1 MTLLRQLIIV
11 MSLIFVVLFASSMV
25 VSVLNAQ
32 RYIEEQLAGHAQ
44 DSATSLSLSIQN
56 GSDMDPI
63 IIERMIA
70 VAFDRGGLYQR
81 IAFSSEELG
90 NIVKEV
96 PMGAGGAPVVE
107 GVPNWFLSLVQ
118 ISSPSATEL
127 VSNGWYEVGDLTVVS
142 SPEGAYRDLWRITRE
157 QLRTFL
163 IVLFLACVL
172 MAFILRLVLRPL
184 AEVEQQAVAISERDF
199 RVLERIPRTREL
211 RSVVLAMNR
220 MVEKLKK
227 IFNEQVELAERFR
240 AQSLRDPVTGLGNR
254 REFDSRLKAHMA
266 SEQGSGI
273 GTVFFLAIGGFGKYN
288 EEQGHVAGDLL
299 LEQVAQVLVTNLQE
313 VTNVAIARNAG
324 ANFNAFLPNLT
335 AEKATEM
342 VEKCY
347 QAITNLHVFQ
357 EVMPHNSVHIGAS
370 YSDEKRDVKALL
382 SECDMALRE
391 SQGRGVNC
399 WVMYQRQDASTQ
411 RDKPVRQAGEWQC
424 ILARVLNERALIFHY
439 QPAFSIPDRTVLHH
453 EVLARI
459 ELDGEVVSAGGFL
472 PMAERFNLLPQFDRL
487 IIELALEQLEQHP
500 GVHLCVNISPHSLES
515 PEFVD
520 WVRENA
526 RGRTGLERLILE
538 VPEYS
543 VQTRAEQVRRLVALS
558 RELGAQM
565 SIDHFG
571 VGAATFSYLQ
581 SLRVQAVKV
590 DRSFIRDIH
599 TNQDNQFFVQ
609 SMAQIAHGQDIALYA
624 EGVESDEEWK
634 QLVEL
639 GLDGGMGFG
648 LQRPGPD
655 LSN

>member
-11 MSLIFVVLFASSMV
+11 MLLVFVVLFSSSLL

-44 DSATSLSLSIQN
+44 DSATSLSMSIQS

-81 IAFSSEELG
+81 IAFTSNELG
-90 NIVKEV
+90 NVIKEV
-96 PMGAGGAPVVE
+96 EVSEGGIPVVD
-107 GVPNWFLSLVQ
+107 GVPGWFLNLVQ
-118 ISSPSATEL
+118 IESPSATEI
-127 VSNGWYEVGDLTVVS
+127 VSNGWYEVGDLTVTS
-142 SPEGAYRDLWRITRE
+142 SPEGAYRDLWRITSE
-157 QLRTFL
+157 QLKTFL
-163 IVLFLACVL
+163 IVLVLACIL

-184 AEVEQQAVAISERDF
+184 GEVEQQAVAISERDF

-227 IFNEQVELAERFR
+227 IFAEQVELAERFR

-266 SEQGSGI
+266 SEQGSGVGAVLFLTI
-273 GTVFFLAIGGFGKYN
+273 GDFGKYN

-299 LEQVAQVLVTNLQE
+299 LEQVAQVMVTQLQE
-313 VTNVAIARNAG
+313 VTNVAISRNAG

-335 AEKATEM
+335 GDKAAEMIEQ
-342 VEKCY
+342 CY
-347 QAITNLHVFQ
+347 QALIDLHVFQ
-357 EVMPHNSVHIGAS
+357 EVMPHNVVHIGAS
-370 YSDEKRDVKALL
+370 YSEEKRDMKALL

-391 SQGRGVNC
+391 AQGRGVNC
-399 WVMYQRQDASTQ
+399 WIMYQRADDSTQ
-411 RDKPVRQAGEWQC
+411 RDKPVRQAGEWQS
-424 ILARVLNERALIFHY
+424 ILTRVLSTRSLIFHY
-439 QPAFSIPDRTVLHH
+439 QPIFSLPDRKVCHF

-472 PMAERFNLLPQFDRL
+472 PMAERFNLLPMFDRL
-487 IIELALEQLEQHP
+487 IIELALERLAEHP
-500 GVHLCVNISPHSLES
+500 EVHLCVNISPHSLES

-520 WVRENA
+520 WVREYA
-526 RGRTGLERLILE
+526 RSHKDVRRLILE

-543 VQTRAEQVRRLVALS
+543 VQTRGEQVRRLVQLS

-581 SLRVQAVKV
+581 SLRVQSVKV

-599 TNQDNQFFVQ
+599 NSPDNQFFVQ

-634 QLVEL
+634 QLEEL
-639 GLDGGMGFG
+639 GLDGGVGFG
-648 LQRPGPD
+648 LQRPGPE
-655 LSN
+655 LKA